1 MSALNSSFCQFI
13 EYQDAHATLS
23 TESTD
28 YILNSVCN
36 FTTLGKS
43 CPRVLLS
50 MCSPSNMSICSFS
63 IGLNIGFKVSM
74 ASSFD

>member
-1 MSALNSSFCQFI
+1 MSVLNSSFCQFI

-36 FTTLGKS
+36 FTTFGKELPMGS
-43 CPRVLLS
+43 AFLVFS
-50 MCSPSNMSICSFS
+50 KYYVCSLS
-63 IGLNIGFKVSM
+63 IGLNIAFK
-74 ASSFD
+74 F

>member
-1 MSALNSSFCQFI
+1 MADCFTGIKYLANVMSVLNSSLCQFI

-36 FTTLGKS
+36 FTTFGKELPMGS
-43 CPRVLLS
+43 AFLV
-50 MCSPSNMSICSFS
+50 FS
-63 IGLNIGFKVSM
+63 KSYVYL
-74 ASSFD
+74 